1 MVVRARV
8 ARTLVL
14 AAGLLVWAPAPLAG
28 AAEPDAGVLSA
39 GSGRDEFDFV
49 CTLRLLA
56 PAADR
61 LCAGSPAGC
70 DEAASRASDRTST

>member
-1 MVVRARV
+1 VSARI

-28 AAEPDAGVLSA
+28 AAEPDATVPSA
-39 GSGRDEFDFV
+39 GPGQDDFDFV
-49 CTLRLLA
+49 CTLRFLA
-56 PAADR
+56 PAPAR
-61 LCAGSPAGC
+61 LCAGSQAGC